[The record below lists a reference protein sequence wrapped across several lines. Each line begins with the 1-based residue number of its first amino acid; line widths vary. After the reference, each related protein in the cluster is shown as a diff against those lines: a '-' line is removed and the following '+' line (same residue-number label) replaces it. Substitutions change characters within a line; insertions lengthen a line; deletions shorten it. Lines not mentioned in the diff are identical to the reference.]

1 MRVQKSNIFLK
12 WLNKLK
18 DKIGKSLINER
29 ISRIEDGNFGD
40 CYPIG
45 DGISELR
52 IHFGPGY
59 RVYFMDTGK
68 EIVILLCGG
77 DKSTQQK
84 DIEKAKKIARIYK
97 EKKYGNNS

>member
-1 MRVQKSNIFLK
+1 MRVRKSSVFLK
-12 WLNKLK
+12 WINKLK

-45 DGISELR
+45 DGLSELR

-59 RVYFMDTGK
+59 RIYFMDTGR

-77 DKSTQQK
+77 DKSKQQR
-84 DIEKAKKIARIYK
+84 DIKKAHIIARLYK
-97 EKKYGNNS
+97 EE